1 MKNFLDKDFLLSTE
15 TAKELFH
22 KHAAKKPIVDYH
34 CHLSPKEIAQDRQ
47 FENINQMW
55 LEGDHYKWR
64 QMRSNGIE
72 EKYITGSESPREKF
86 QKWAETLERAIGN
99 PLHHWS
105 HLELRKYFGYEGVL
119 NSETAEKV
127 WKLCNKKLQE
137 KSMSARGIIKQSGV
151 KVICTT
157 DDPTDTLEWH
167 QKIKEDKSFDV
178 QVIPAWR
185 PDKALNI
192 EQPIFVDYINRFS
205 KASGINIVSFADFKK
220 AFKKRL
226 EFFISLGC
234 RATDHAIEYI
244 AYVPYSEKEVEEIF
258 EKRLK
263 GGAISKEEE
272 LKYKTAFMIFAGR
285 EYHKNGLVM
294 ELHYG
299 CKRNNNTLV
308 FDKYGPDMG
317 YDCINNFAP
326 SAQIAD
332 LLNALSFT
340 EQLPKT
346 IIFSLNPNDNAAIGS
361 IIGCFQEGPALSKI
375 QQGSA
380 WWFNDHKVGMID
392 QLTSLANLGILSNF
406 VGMLTDS
413 RSFLSYARHDY
424 FRRILC
430 DLIGGWVENG
440 EYPYDIKMLSKIIS
454 DISYDNAVRYFEFNV

>member
-1 MKNFLDKDFLLSTE
+1 MKNFIDKDFLLSTE

-22 KHAAKKPIVDYH
+22 KHASKKPIVDYH
-34 CHLSPKEIAQDRQ
+34 CHLSPKEIAQDMQ
-47 FENINQMW
+47 FESINQIW
-55 LEGDHYKWR
+55 LDGDHYKWR

-72 EKYITGSESPREKF
+72 EKYITGNAPAREKF

-99 PLHHWS
+99 PLYHWS
-105 HLELRKYFGYEGVL
+105 HLELRRYFDYEGVL
-119 NSETAEKV
+119 NSETAQEV
-127 WKLCNKKLQE
+127 WELCNKKLME

-157 DDPTDTLEWH
+157 DDPIDTLEWH

-178 QVIPAWR
+178 QIIPAWR

-192 EQPIFVDYINRFS
+192 EQPIFIDYINQLS
-205 KASGINIVSFADFKK
+205 KASDINIISFADLKK

-234 RATDHAIEYI
+234 RATDHAMEYI
-244 AYVPYSEKEVEEIF
+244 TYVPASEKEVEIIF
-258 EKRLK
+258 EKKLK
-263 GGAISKEEE
+263 GSKLTKEEE
-272 LKYKTAFMIFAGR
+272 SKYKTAFMIFAGQ
-285 EYHKNGLVM
+285 EYYKNDLVM

-299 CKRNNNTLV
+299 CKRNNNTLI
-308 FDKYGPDMG
+308 FDRFGPDMG
-317 YDCINNFAP
+317 HDCINNFAP

-332 LLNALSFT
+332 FLNALNST

-346 IIFSLNPNDNAAIGS
+346 IIFSLNPNDNAIIGT
-361 IIGCFQEGPALSKI
+361 ILGCFQSASALSKI

-413 RSFLSYARHDY
+413 RSFLSYARHEY

-430 DLIGGWVENG
+430 NLIGTWVEDG
-440 EYPYDIKMLSKIIS
+440 EYPYDIKILSRIIE
-454 DISYDNAVRYFEFNV
+454 DISYDNAVRYFKFDI